1 MEKRILTHNPAAGIT
16 RIAHLHDDESLTIQT
31 VKDESRIWD
40 DNKGIHNQWT
50 SLDRYGD
57 GKVVLRGVPFE
68 LLNEWKAKG
77 WFTKE
82 QFYRCLADER
92 AQPYKVFGK

>member
-1 MEKRILTHNPAAGIT
+1 MEKRLLSHNASAGIT
-16 RIAHLHDDESLTIQT
+16 RIAHLHDDEGLTIQT
-31 VKDESRIWD
+31 IRDETKIVD
-40 DNKGIHNQWT
+40 DNKALHNMT
-50 SLDRYGD
+50 SSLDRWDD

-68 LLNEWKAKG
+68 LLNDWKAKG

-82 QFYRCLADER
+82 QFFRCLSDER